1 MINEQRALA
10 TLDLAL
16 KNAFETLD
24 KYSLWVRTPEDSV
37 TFNLVDAVPTLESN
51 GTGIFLKPITVPS
64 FAAVRSTIFGP
75 QGTTAE
81 RPLYWNLRFKAVNGW
96 TFEKNQSTDP
106 TKLTVLVNTFFGSND
121 VPVTVTNTN
130 VTENLVSSQLILDEN
145 SLIDFNNGVFRVAGD
160 SFNAA
165 LSDVSIGT
173 SGGRSKILGTNIV
186 IGSGNSAYSALTYAY
201 SKNNL
206 NVEKNSI
213 TLGPTSTTKQ
223 STYSMVL
230 RSGSLAVDLVEGK
243 NFQLKMRNSTGSKSL
258 LSAVFSN
265 GGYDVDFIQGGQ
277 GGQGGFKANRLYV
290 GDVKDLKVT
299 ASDSIQ
305 LLNGYGSLIFT
316 QDLASIFG
324 DVLKISSK
332 TSTSIGSKTSV
343 NIGIE
348 DALGVISKEIVVT
361 KGSVVIPNLYVQKKA
376 NYQLSGVKHVTA
388 SCENPSVKYIPNSI
402 IKTRASSEFA
412 FEYTKNI
419 ASNLY
424 ESDYDEYL
432 DTTINDVSGSLKS
445 YLVKVEGSSLKI
457 FNADVTY
464 DGTNGYV
471 ITNEYTLITNTTGL
485 DLVTGA
491 VYAYDPII
499 KTFSTPNGMYI
510 MVRQYISGQST
521 YVIYFTANGLDFT
534 KLTEYSLNV
543 MSSYDVSVD
552 YVVDESTNTDHIW
565 FAISYNCYGANYWSS
580 DLTQG
585 YTYNVY
591 YLEHTC
597 SLGGGVV
604 SSKIEPKNTLGAYQ
618 VATGDNPF
626 TSDRG
631 QYGVVGST
639 CKIVVVPDNTRPYA
653 LIMNAFGCAS
663 TKGQKAHAV
672 GIMKYSYNGDIVQ
685 QTQQSLIRND
695 AIGNGRVVDFLWDSN
710 TSTGRAIYANESTL
724 YSWTVSGSTFTPITL
739 TSSFRTRVV
748 SKLIAAR
755 SSIKYIA
762 RSICSSSKK
771 AIIAYDDSYTFSSLV
786 DVESGN
792 SLIISTNGFMYYDQ
806 ITDSVKYYD
815 PAIPN
820 GVVLSEVVSTVQNGN
835 SPIKYDV
842 NGFIVD
848 YFGLNLDEYGH
859 FFTSYILSKNNS
871 DPFKIL
877 NSDESTDRRHYIEQ
891 YNNDISTLIQSS
903 EAQFIPSKV
912 SKELNIAYNANDS
925 ILVKMSNIY
934 DPDGYSTEVTPS
946 VNNSDRSTLAINFH
960 VEAISYIAKNRKNKP
975 NGISIGKYTITNI
988 SDNLYS
994 IISENNKY
1002 SGYRIPYKYTENGN
1016 ILQAEDN
1023 QLTFSNMS
1031 NSSPRDADLNA
1042 TKSTMYVT
1050 VNDSNLIVHS
1060 SQQISLSKIYVKI
1073 PFRFIDPTDASYD
1086 PTCGVINEFN
1096 NVVSIKIP
1104 YIFGFRSRCCNT
1116 GSGFDGRSNIVFGL
1130 TEISDLGGDC

>member
-37 TFNLVDAVPTLESN
+37 TFNLVDAVPTLDSN

-75 QGTTAE
+75 QGTTSE

-96 TFEKNQSTDP
+96 IFEKNQADNP
-106 TKLTVLVNTFFGSND
+106 TKLTVLVNTFFGAND
-121 VPVTVTNTN
+121 TPVSITNTN

-145 SLIDFNNGVFRVAGD
+145 SLVDFNNGKFRVAGD
-160 SFNAA
+160 SFIASM
-165 LSDVSIGT
+165 SDVSIGV
-173 SGGRSKILGTNIV
+173 SDGRSKILGTNIV
-186 IGSGNSAYSALTYAY
+186 IGSANSAYSALTYAY
-201 SKNNL
+201 SKNSQNI
-206 NVEKNSI
+206 EKNSI
-213 TLGPTSTTKQ
+213 TLGPTTTTKQ

-230 RSGSLAVDLVEGK
+230 RSGSLAVDLSEGK
-243 NFQLKMRNSTGSKSL
+243 NFQMKMRSSTGVKSL

-265 GGYDVDFIQGGQ
+265 GGYDVDFIED
-277 GGQGGFKANRLYV
+277 GFKINRLYV
-290 GDVKDLKVT
+290 GDVKSLKIT
-299 ASDSIQ
+299 SSDNLQ
-305 LLNGYGSLIFT
+305 LINDYGSLIFNE
-316 QDLASIFG
+316 DLTSLYG
-324 DVLKISSK
+324 NVLKISSK

-348 DALGVISKEIVVT
+348 DSNGVISKEIVVT

-388 SCENPSVKYIPNSI
+388 SCENPSVKYIPNSL

-419 ASNLY
+419 AENLY

-445 YLVKVEGSSLKI
+445 YLIKVEGSSLKV
-457 FNADVTY
+457 FSADVTY
-464 DGTNGYV
+464 DNTNGYV

-485 DLVTGA
+485 ELSTGS

-521 YVIYFTANGLDFT
+521 YVVYFTSNGLDFS

-543 MSSYDVSVD
+543 LSSYDVSVD

-591 YLEHTC
+591 YLQHTC

-618 VATGDNPF
+618 VATGNNPF
-626 TSDRG
+626 TADRG

-639 CKIVVVPDNTRPYA
+639 CKIVAVPDNTRPYA

-685 QTQQSLIRND
+685 QSQHLFVRND
-695 AIGNGRVVDFLWDSN
+695 AIGNGRIVDFLWDAN
-710 TSTGRAIYANESTL
+710 ANTGRAIYANESTL
-724 YSWTVSGSTFTPITL
+724 YSWTLSGSTFTPIVL

-755 SSIKYIA
+755 STTKYIA
-762 RSICSSSKK
+762 RSICGSNKK
-771 AIIAYDDSYTFSSLV
+771 AILAYDDSYTFSSLV

-792 SLIISTNGFMYYDQ
+792 SLIISTNGFMYYDP

-815 PAIPN
+815 PAPD
-820 GVVLSEVVSTVQNGN
+820 GVILSEVVSTVQNGN
-835 SPIKYDV
+835 SPIRYDV

-848 YFGLNLDEYGH
+848 YFGLNLNEYGH
-859 FFTSYILSKNNS
+859 FFTSYVLSKNNV

-877 NSDESTDRRHYIEQ
+877 NADESTDRRHYIEQ
-891 YNNDISTLIQSS
+891 YNSDISTLIQSS
-903 EAQFIPSKV
+903 EAQFTPSKI
-912 SKELNIAYNANDS
+912 SKELNISYDVNDS
-925 ILVKMSNIY
+925 IFVKMSNIY
-934 DPDGYSTEVTPS
+934 DPDGYFSEIAPS
-946 VNNSDRSTLAINFH
+946 INNSDHSISAINFH
-960 VEAISYIAKNRKNKP
+960 IEAVSYIAKNRKNNP
-975 NGISIGKYTITNI
+975 TGVVLGKYTITNI

-994 IISENNKY
+994 IVSENNNY

-1042 TKSTMYVT
+1042 TRNAMYVT
-1050 VNDSNLIVHS
+1050 INESNLIIHS
-1060 SQQISLSKIYVKI
+1060 SQLISSSVISIKI
-1073 PFRFIDPTDASYD
+1073 PYRFIDPTDASYD
-1086 PTCGVINEFN
+1086 PTYGVINEFN

-1104 YIFGFRSRCCNT
+1104 YIFGFRSRCCNI
-1116 GSGFDGRSNIVFGL
+1116 GSGFDGRSNIIFGL